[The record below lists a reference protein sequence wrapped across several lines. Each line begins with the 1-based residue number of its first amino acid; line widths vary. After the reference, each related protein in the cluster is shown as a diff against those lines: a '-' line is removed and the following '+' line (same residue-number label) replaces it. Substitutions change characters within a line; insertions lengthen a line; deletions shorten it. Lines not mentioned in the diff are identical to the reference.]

1 VQEVNKQLSV
11 KDNIQTESGVYVEGM
26 DNMLIK
32 LSRCCNPIPGD
43 EIVGYIT
50 KGHGVKVHRAECPNI
65 VNETERLIDVE
76 WVVSSSENK
85 TYQVDLE
92 ITAYDRLGLI
102 NEVLQVINATK
113 VALIQVSGKSDVDKN
128 AKIKISIMVR
138 NVSELMKVVD
148 KIKQLGDIYTVTR
161 TLN

>member
-1 VQEVNKQLSV
+1 
-11 KDNIQTESGVYVEGM
+11 
-26 DNMLIK
+26 
-32 LSRCCNPIPGD
+32 
-43 EIVGYIT
+43 
-50 KGHGVKVHRAECPNI
+50 
-65 VNETERLIDVE
+65 
-76 WVVSSSENK
+76 
-85 TYQVDLE
+85 
-92 ITAYDRLGLI
+92 
-102 NEVLQVINATK
+102 VLQAINATK